1 MHMFFVAFNHRQNKI
16 VHQVERAE
24 MLAMANDKQNMILL
38 DSGETPDKS
47 FDLGEQK
54 KQTDEEKAAASASLV
69 LASS

>member
-1 MHMFFVAFNHRQNKI
+1 
-16 VHQVERAE
+16 